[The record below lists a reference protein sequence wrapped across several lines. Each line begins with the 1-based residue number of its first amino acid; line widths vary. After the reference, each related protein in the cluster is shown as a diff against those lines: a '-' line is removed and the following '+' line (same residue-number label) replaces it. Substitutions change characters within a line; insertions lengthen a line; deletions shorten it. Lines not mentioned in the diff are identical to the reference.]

1 MDSLVRS
8 LDYHTIPAATVQFP
22 RTNEVFR
29 DPAETTD
36 SPRDGPTG
44 VPKTYIARSHRF
56 GNQMSRSSSLPER
69 PRLDLDPDMTPE
81 ERLDALRE
89 HYADVVEVHETLTS
103 QLDAAHSRQESLVEK
118 VDRLERENETLKSS
132 SLYIAT
138 AEELLEDGVVVK
150 QHGNNQEVLTEV
162 SPSIRDDLEAGDRV
176 AINDSFA
183 VQTVLEPE
191 TDARAQAM
199 QVDDSP
205 DMDYEDIGGLEEQ
218 IREVIET
225 VEQPL
230 VNAEQFREVG
240 IDPPSGVLL
249 HGPPGTG
256 KTMLAKAVANETDAT
271 FIKMA
276 GSELVQKFIGEGA
289 RLVRDLFELASEHEP
304 AVIFIDEIDA
314 IAAKRTESKTS
325 GDAEVQRTMMQ
336 LLSEMDGFE
345 DRGDIRIIAATN
357 RFDMLDRAILR
368 PGRFDRLIEV
378 PMPDWDGR
386 KRILE
391 IHTQEMN
398 LDDDVELATLA
409 SDTEGF
415 SGAELASLSTE
426 AGMFAI
432 RDERTEVRMSDFR
445 DALQKVR
452 DEENAAGKPIA
463 FA

>member
-1 MDSLVRS
+1 M
-8 LDYHTIPAATVQFP
+8 P
-22 RTNEVFR
+22 
-29 DPAETTD
+29 
-36 SPRDGPTG
+36 
-44 VPKTYIARSHRF
+44 
-56 GNQMSRSSSLPER
+56 
-69 PRLDLDPDMTPE
+69 PE

-89 HYADVVEVHETLTS
+89 HFAEVVEVNEKLES
-103 QLDAAHSRQESLVEK
+103 QLDAARERQRVLTGK
-118 VDRLERENETLKSS
+118 VDALERENKTLKSS

-138 AEELLEDGVVVK
+138 AEEKLEDGVVVK

-162 SPSIRDDLEAGDRV
+162 SSSIREDLEAGDRV

-183 VQTVLEPE
+183 VQTILDQE
-191 TDARAQAM
+191 TDSRAQAM
-199 QVDDSP
+199 QVERSP
-205 DMDYEDIGGLEEQ
+205 DVTYDDIGGLDDQ
-218 IREVIET
+218 IREVCEA

-230 VNAEQFREVG
+230 IDPEQFDAVG
-240 IDPPSGVLL
+240 IEPPSGVLL

-256 KTMLAKAVANETDAT
+256 KTMLAKAVAHQTDAT

-276 GSELVQKFIGEGA
+276 GSELVHKFIGEGA
-289 RLVRDLFELASEHEP
+289 KLVRDLFELARQHEP

-345 DRGDIRIIAATN
+345 DRGEIRIIAATN

-378 PMPDWDGR
+378 PKPDEAGR
-386 KRILE
+386 EQIFK
-391 IHTQEMN
+391 IHTRSMN
-398 LDDDVELATLA
+398 VADGVDFEALATLA
-409 SDTEGF
+409 SEA
-415 SGAELASLSTE
+415 SGADIKAICTE

-432 RDERTEVRMSDFR
+432 RDDRTEVSTADFEEAYQKIQA
-445 DALQKVR
+445 DAE
-452 DEENAAGKPIA
+452 DEDVSRT